1 MSGSDLYD
9 QDFIGWTEQQARR
22 LREAAARGVNL
33 PLDWANLAEEIE
45 DLGRN
50 HAHAVKSHLARIVE
64 HLLKLEYSPAAPP
77 RDGWIDSID
86 DARSEIELYL
96 QDDPGLRPRLPG
108 LLTRAAPTGT
118 KRAATALARHAESDA
133 AARVRLA
140 GPEHYTLDQVLDE
153 DWLPAR
159 PDMPALTRA

>member
-1 MSGSDLYD
+1 MAGDLYD
-9 QDFIGWTEQQARR
+9 QDFIGWTEQQARL
-22 LREAAARGVNL
+22 LRAAAEQGVNL
-33 PLDWANLAEEIE
+33 PLDWVHLAEEIE

-50 HAHAVKSHLARIVE
+50 HAHAVKSLLARIVE
-64 HLLKLEYSPAAPP
+64 HLLKLQYSPAAGP

-96 QDDPGLRPRLPG
+96 QEDPGLRLRLPD
-108 LLTRAAPTGT
+108 LLKRAAPTGT
-118 KRAATALARHAESDA
+118 KRAATALARHAERDA
-133 AARVRLA
+133 AVLVRLA
-140 GPEHYTLDQVLDE
+140 GPAHYTLDQVLDE